1 MSRDYFIK
9 LAQKVA
15 FIILISSKRCVNWI
29 KFVNEAWI
37 KFVQKQYKHF
47 YTVGVGLLVQM
58 LLKPIVAFN
67 KYRMSDLKE
76 CDLISMFERRIT
88 QLLAFSEKENG
99 ILSKSQ
105 MNLFARIVTN
115 NSLKDWIRHLR
126 TKQDITCTF

>member
-1 MSRDYFIK
+1 MPRDYFIK

-15 FIILISSKRCVNWI
+15 FIILMFSKRCVNWN
-29 KFVNEAWI
+29 KFVSEAWI
-37 KFVQKQYKHF
+37 KFVQKQYTHV
-47 YTVGVGLLVQM
+47 YIVGVGLLVQM

-76 CDLISMFERRIT
+76 CDLISMWKRIT